1 MVTNS
6 DVVVTVCII
15 LEDNMSHICLLLIE
29 IRVFNH
35 NKFLWLCAIIIIG
48 F

>member
-6 DVVVTVCII
+6 DVVVNACLI
-15 LEDNMSHICLLLIE
+15 LEDNKSHLCLLLIE

-35 NKFLWLCAIIIIG
+35 NKFLL
-48 F
+48 